1 MHAFR
6 ESFWWAPRWRK
17 KNKEDWN
24 DGARPQDNERFRVG
38 PLESDARQAFL
49 NGIRSCNGGI
59 AH

>member
-1 MHAFR
+1 MPSGNLFGG
-6 ESFWWAPRWRK
+6 PRVGGK

-24 DGARPQDNERFRVG
+24 DGARPLDNERFRVG